1 MSVPPLRPYTRGR
14 ELVPV
19 PTAQEAADFDRAS
32 IQERGVPEPA
42 LMESA
47 GRAAA
52 ELIQRLY
59 PRGEVVGLV
68 GSGNNGGDALVA
80 LRTLRA
86 WGRPVRAILG
96 GDRRAPE
103 PLLHGWEVL
112 TEADQALDDEV
123 LAARLAGA
131 GVVMDGIL
139 GTGIRGAPRPRQARL
154 IRAACRGPAPVV
166 ALDVPSGVD
175 AQSGTWAGEAVQADV
190 TVAFGWPKLGCLL
203 HPGRAR
209 VGRLVV
215 AEIGFPPVGDG
226 TWPAWLITPGWSAER
241 RPRRAPD
248 THKNRVGSLLLVAGS
263 PGMAG
268 AAVLAARA
276 ALRAGVG
283 YLRLASHPA
292 NRTILQEAVPD
303 APFVDATDL
312 DALAGALEACRA
324 VAVGPGL
331 GTGPEARAILRT
343 LGASG
348 SGPDAPPR
356 VVDADALNLLA
367 GESTVPGPLGGW
379 GGASVLTPHPGEMAR
394 LLGVSLDEVQ
404 AHRPAAARALAART
418 GSVVVLKGAPTL
430 VADPDG
436 RLGVASMGGSELA
449 VAGMGDVLTGTV
461 ASFLAQGL
469 SPLDAAGLALV
480 VTARAAQRRG
490 AGGGLVASDVP
501 DEIPAALDDLG
512 CGHTDLAEPWVL
524 LDMDAAR

>member
-14 ELVPV
+14 EPVPV
-19 PTAQEAADFDRAS
+19 PTAHEAADFDRVS
-32 IQERGVPEPA
+32 IQERGVPEAA

-52 ELIQRLY
+52 ELIQRLH

-68 GSGNNGGDALVA
+68 GSGNNGGDALVV

-96 GDRRAPE
+96 GQRPE
-103 PLLHGWEVL
+103 PDPLLHGWEL
-112 TEADQALDDEV
+112 PTEVDEALDDQAL
-123 LAARLAGA
+123 AGRLAGA
-131 GVVMDGIL
+131 GVVVDGLL
-139 GTGIRGAPRPRQARL
+139 GTGMRGAPRPRQARL
-154 IRAACRGPAPVV
+154 IRATGQGPAPVV

-175 AQSGTWAGEAVQADV
+175 AQSGAMAGEAVDAAV

-203 HPGRAR
+203 HPGRGR

-215 AEIGFPPVGDG
+215 AEIGFPPVGDH
-226 TWPAWLITPGWSAER
+226 TWPAWLITPGWGAER

-276 ALRAGVG
+276 ALRTGVG

-292 NRTILQEAVPD
+292 NRPILQEAVPD
-303 APFVDATDL
+303 APFLDATDPQE
-312 DALAGALEACRA
+312 LAAALEASRA
-324 VAVGPGL
+324 IAVGPGL
-331 GTGPEARAILRT
+331 GTGADAQAILQT
-343 LGASG
+343 LSAL
-348 SGPDAPPR
+348 GPERDAPPR

-367 GESTVPGPLGGW
+367 RESGVPGPLGGW

-394 LLGVSLDEVQ
+394 LLDVSLDDVQ
-404 AHRPAAARALAART
+404 ADRPAAARALASTT
-418 GSVVVLKGAPTL
+418 GSVVILKGAPTL
-430 VADPDG
+430 VAGPDG

-461 ASFLAQGL
+461 ASLLAQGL
-469 SPLDAAGLALV
+469 TPLDAAGLALV
-480 VTARAAQRRG
+480 LTARAAQRRG
-490 AGGGLVASDVP
+490 AGVGLVASDVP
-501 DEIPAALDDLG
+501 DEIPAALDELG
-512 CGHTDLAEPWVL
+512 RGHTDLAEPWVL
-524 LDMDAAR
+524 LDMDPAR